1 MANSFSLMTTSIGQV
16 LHVSNVIQVIVLY
29 KKIVTILIGVLLVM
43 ISYFDP
49 PWTFYSLVPSFWTF
63 FWPYDDHLVVSNW
76 NQKKTFYKKLKNK
89 KVFGVKKILGDE
101 KIREREIQS
110 GFSIEIVLDFV
121 FWDFNFRRFC
131 VLFSVLQCIG
141 LGSLKA
147 SGILQSV
154 WVRCVTI

>member
-1 MANSFSLMTTSIGQV
+1 MDSHKKRHFFNFSVHFLSLLYDINSFIRQKMANSFSLMTTSIGQV

-76 NQKKTFYKKLKNK
+76 NQKKTFYKKLKNM

-101 KIREREIQS
+101 KIRERKREKKMIQYTR
-110 GFSIEIVLDFV
+110 
-121 FWDFNFRRFC
+121 NC
-131 VLFSVLQCIG
+131 VG
-141 LGSLKA
+141 LCFLGL
-147 SGILQSV
+147 
-154 WVRCVTI
+154 